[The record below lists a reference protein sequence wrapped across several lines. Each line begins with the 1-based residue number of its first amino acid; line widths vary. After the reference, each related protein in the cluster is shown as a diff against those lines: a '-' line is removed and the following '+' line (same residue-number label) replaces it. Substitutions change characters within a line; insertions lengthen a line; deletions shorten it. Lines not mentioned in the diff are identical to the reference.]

1 MSMRSAL
8 SQSLMVLSSSP
19 STVQHFEGNAS
30 RRYPRHASVD
40 LPSKSTC
47 HFCFAVTVPALKAR
61 RHKNADK
68 NRKFSLVFM
77 VYPCADV
84 LYLYQTKWGEMDS
97 PCSCVS

>member
-1 MSMRSAL
+1 MSVRSAL
-8 SQSLMVLSSSP
+8 SQSLMVWSSP
-19 STVQHFEGNAS
+19 PTTFQHLEGKESLRN
-30 RRYPRHASVD
+30 PRHASVD
-40 LPSKSTC
+40 LPLKSTC

-61 RHKNADK
+61 RHKNAHK